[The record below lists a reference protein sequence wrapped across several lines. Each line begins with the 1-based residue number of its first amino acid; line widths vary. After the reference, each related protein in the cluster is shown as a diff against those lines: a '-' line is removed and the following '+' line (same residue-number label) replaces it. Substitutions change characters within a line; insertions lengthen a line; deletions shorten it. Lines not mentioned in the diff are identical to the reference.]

1 MTLEDR
7 AKEALREAIKECD
20 LSYVSA
26 YKKGVEDAF
35 NMALED
41 CAHLCSDDVVKAL
54 KEKMYKYIEAGK
66 AK

>member
-7 AKEALREAIKECD
+7 AREALREAIEVCD

-35 NMALED
+35 NIVLED
-41 CAHLCSDDVVKAL
+41 CAHLCSDNVVKAL
-54 KEKMYKYIEAGK
+54 KEKMHKYIETGK
-66 AK
+66 PK